1 MRINSSDIGME
12 SARSYASVTAAG
24 ASAAAQGG
32 VLVKN
37 GSFGSFVNSWSGSPG
52 MLRGGRSGM
61 TGLRYAR
68 SDVYSVQSIRSDR
81 RANSLAQVR
90 ERSVLYLIDLFFGR
104 GRGTSRSGFVY
115 GADNGNGAQDGDDI
129 WKDQGMR
136 QETAQQGMIPA
147 ADIRERILFP
157 LAQSKPI
164 MNTLGGAANVSYAEQ
179 EKTSF
184 STSGKVITKDGR
196 EIEFGIDMKMSR
208 SFAEYYEERQKT
220 SKPKFCDPLVIN
232 LDADISGLS
241 DQKFFFDIDNDGI
254 LDRISQLSSGS
265 GYLALDKNGDGKI
278 NDGGELFGT
287 KSGNGFADLA
297 AYDDDGN
304 GWIDEDDEI
313 FDKLLI
319 WAKDENGKDVLYHL
333 KDKGVGAICLSSAA
347 TEFALNSS
355 QTNATNGVIRRTGM
369 FLFESGN
376 VGTVQHIDLAK

>member
-1 MRINSSDIGME
+1 ME

-24 ASAAAQGG
+24 ASVAAQGG

-37 GSFGSFVNSWSGSPG
+37 GSFGSFVNNWSGSPG
-52 MLRGGRSGM
+52 MLRGSRSGM

-232 LDADISGLS
+232 LDADIAGLS

-313 FDKLLI
+313 FDKLVI